1 MTHHSVENAELVAAQ
16 HFLEEAVKADL
27 PGLLRQ
33 LSDILANSQ
42 CEPVVRMQAGLQL
55 KNAIYSKDPTLRVAY
70 QQRWLEFPPDCTNYI
85 KQNCLNALGTETTAH
100 SSAAQCVAYIA
111 CAETPSG
118 RWPTLMSKLVENVTT
133 SSVESVKHATLETI
147 GYICQDIDPSIL
159 SARSNEIL
167 TAIVYGMR
175 KEEPSEN
182 VRLAATNALL
192 NSLEFTKHNFDV
204 EVERNYIM
212 QVVCESTQSP
222 NPLIKVAALQCL
234 VKIMSLYYSYMEPY
248 MGQALFAIT
257 LNAMKS
263 DIPEVSLQGIE
274 FWSTVSDEELELAI
288 EAAECFDKG
297 QPPPVSSKF
306 YAKGALQ
313 FIVPIL
319 MEILAKQDESSDD
332 DEWNPSKAAGVC
344 IMLLAQCCEDAIVEL
359 VIPFV
364 RQHIE
369 NPDWKYR
376 DAAVMSFG
384 SILEGPNPTALK
396 PLVESAMPVIINLL
410 RDQSSAVRDTTAWT
424 IGRVCEILPEVALT
438 DAYLVP
444 LLQGLLDGLSSEPRV
459 AANVCWAFSSLAESA
474 GEFASGEENEHGLE
488 SQGPATYA
496 LSKYFN
502 VITERILATSSRP
515 DGAQHNLRNAAY
527 SALMALMRS
536 AAKDCYDEV
545 RRVTVIVLDRLKS
558 VLDLESQVIS
568 SQDRAQFND
577 LQSLLCATL
586 QSVLRKIN
594 KEDAP
599 ALSDQ
604 IMLAL
609 MSMFNSTLKPNASTG
624 AGDQASSAEASKG
637 SDNPTGVQEDA
648 LLAVSALLEVLGEG
662 FLKYLDAFMPALLV
676 CLSNCSETQ
685 VCLNAIG
692 LMGDLC
698 RVLSQHIAPHTD
710 ALVSILMQILQNVE
724 ADKTIRPAI
733 ISAFG
738 DLSLALGPGF
748 TKYLTVVMETL
759 KQATQAEVDL
769 NDLDMVDYLNSL
781 WSSCLEAYTGI
792 VQGLKGEDNRT
803 SSLPKSHVHLEPSP
817 QLQFVA
823 THVPFILS
831 FIQHAGSDPICT
843 EEIISSSCGLIGD
856 LVSAF
861 GSEILP
867 IVDVEPIQNILT
879 QGRRAKSGRTRNVA
893 IWATKEIKKMQNA
906 AKAEQL
912 GAQSVLP
919 TGITPN
925 VAGAM
930 SS

>member
-1 MTHHSVENAELVAAQ
+1 MASPVNLITVLQKTVSTENAELVAAQ
-16 HFLEEAVKADL
+16 NFLEEAVKADL

-55 KNAIYSKDPTLRVAY
+55 KNAIYSKDPALRVAY
-70 QQRWLEFPPDCTNYI
+70 QQRWLEFPPECTNYI
-85 KQNCLNALGTETTAH
+85 KQKCLDALGTETTAH

-118 RWPTLMSKLVENVTT
+118 RWPTL
-133 SSVESVKHATLETI
+133 I
-147 GYICQDIDPSIL
+147 
-159 SARSNEIL
+159 
-167 TAIVYGMR
+167 
-175 KEEPSEN
+175 EN

-204 EVERNYIM
+204 EVERNYI
-212 QVVCESTQSP
+212 
-222 NPLIKVAALQCL
+222 I
-234 VKIMSLYYSYMEPY
+234 YMEPY
-248 MGQALFAIT
+248 MGQALFA
-257 LNAMKS
+257 
-263 DIPEVSLQGIE
+263 
-274 FWSTVSDEELELAI
+274 
-288 EAAECFDKG
+288 
-297 QPPPVSSKF
+297 
-306 YAKGALQ
+306 
-313 FIVPIL
+313 
-319 MEILAKQDESSDD
+319 DESSDD

-438 DAYLVP
+438 DGYLVP

-474 GEFASGEENEHGLE
+474 GEVALEHELDT
-488 SQGPATYA
+488 QGPATYA

-624 AGDQASSAEASKG
+624 AGDQASSTEASKG
-637 SDNPTGVQEDA
+637 SDSPTGVQEDA

-698 RVLSQHIAPHTD
+698 RVLSRHIAPHTD

-792 VQGLKGEDNRT
+792 VQGLKGDDNQ
-803 SSLPKSHVHLEPSP
+803 PSP

-831 FIQHAGSDPICT
+831 FVQHAGSDPICT

-861 GSEILP
+861 GAEILP

-906 AKAEQL
+906 AKADQL
-912 GAQSVLP
+912 GAHRCNEFVISRATLL
-919 TGITPN
+919 T
-925 VAGAM
+925 M
-930 SS
+930 CL

>member
-1 MTHHSVENAELVAAQ
+1 MASPVDLITVLQKTFLDQAITIENAELVAAQ
-16 HFLEEAVKADL
+16 NFLEEAFKADL

-42 CEPVVRMQAGLQL
+42 CEPAVRMQAGLQL
-55 KNAIYSKDPTLRVAY
+55 KNAIYSKDPALRVAY
-70 QQRWLEFPPDCTNYI
+70 QQRWLEFPPECTNYI
-85 KQNCLNALGTETTAH
+85 KQKCLDALGTETTAH

-133 SSVESVKHATLETI
+133 STIESVKHSTLETI

-159 SARSNEIL
+159 STRSNEIL

-288 EAAECFDKG
+288 EASECFDKG

-319 MEILAKQDESSDD
+319 MEILAKQDESPDD

-384 SILEGPNPTALK
+384 SILEGPNATALK

-438 DAYLVP
+438 DTYLVP

-474 GEFASGEENEHGLE
+474 GEVALGEENEHELDP
-488 SQGPATYA
+488 QGPATYA

-502 VITERILATSSRP
+502 VITERILNTSSRP

-527 SALMALMRS
+527 SALMALM
-536 AAKDCYDEV
+536 
-545 RRVTVIVLDRLKS
+545 
-558 VLDLESQVIS
+558 
-568 SQDRAQFND
+568 RAQFND

-624 AGDQASSAEASKG
+624 AGDQASSAEGSKG
-637 SDNPTGVQEDA
+637 ADSPTGVQEDA

-698 RVLSQHIAPHTD
+698 RILSRHIAPHAD

-733 ISAFG
+733 LSAFG

-748 TKYLTVVMETL
+748 TKYLSVVMETL

-792 VQGLKGEDNRT
+792 VQGLKGDDNRT
-803 SSLPKSHVHLEPSP
+803 SSLPESHVHLEPSP

-831 FIQHAGSDPICT
+831 FVQHAGSDPICT

-867 IVDVEPIQNILT
+867 IVEVEPIQNILT
-879 QGRRAKSGRTRNVA
+879 QGRRAKSARTRNVA

-906 AKAEQL
+906 AKTDQL
-912 GAQSVLP
+912 GAQSMLA
-919 TGITPN
+919 TGVTPN